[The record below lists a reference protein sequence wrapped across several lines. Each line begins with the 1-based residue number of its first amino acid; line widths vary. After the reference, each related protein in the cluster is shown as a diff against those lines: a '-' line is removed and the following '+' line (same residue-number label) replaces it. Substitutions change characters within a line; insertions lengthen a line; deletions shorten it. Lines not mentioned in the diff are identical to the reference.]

1 MAIETMNGANVDLA
15 AKLQQYKQQ
24 AEQMQTEHARA
35 EAQLEQIAR
44 QREEALK
51 ELVELGVTEDGLQA
65 EIDRIDVETAQLLEE
80 IRRLLEG
87 GANADAA

>member
-15 AKLQQYKQQ
+15 AKLQQYKQR

-44 QREEALK
+44 QREEALR
-51 ELVELGVTEDGLQA
+51 ELAELGVTEDGLQA
-65 EIDRIDVETAQLLEE
+65 EILRINAEIAQLLED
-80 IRRLLEG
+80 IRRHLEG
-87 GANADAA
+87 EASADVT

>member
-44 QREEALK
+44 QREEA
-51 ELVELGVTEDGLQA
+51 V
-65 EIDRIDVETAQLLEE
+65 
-80 IRRLLEG
+80 
-87 GANADAA
+87 